1 MQGVSTFSAK
11 SMQFKSVI
19 GHLMVSVTLNRSLPF
34 HHLNQ
39 SSYHSFHIWSGGGRY
54 LSPPTYSGLC
64 TGPLKGELISPPE
77 PWRRPIMAFL
87 RPDGVHYGSIDVIR
101 SFWQLLRVVIDVL
114 DSQTSS
120 KHTFRRNI
128 ERFFTSNLANL

>member
-39 SSYHSFHIWSGGGRY
+39 SSYHSFHIY
-54 LSPPTYSGLC
+54 K
-64 TGPLKGELISPPE
+64 TGTMGTAHS
-77 PWRRPIMAFL
+77 
-87 RPDGVHYGSIDVIR
+87 S
-101 SFWQLLRVVIDVL
+101 SFNA
-114 DSQTSS
+114 TSS
-120 KHTFRRNI
+120 PCGRQMVKR
-128 ERFFTSNLANL
+128 A